1 MAEPDETVT
10 RVNAY
15 STGWAAGYGATDQ
28 EPQAAQ
34 EDERMSFIDGVLAIA
49 GIGGGRDT
57 TTVSSNGSTVVLAL
71 ALAGVLVVLIYA
83 GMSVKGKR

>member
-1 MAEPDETVT
+1 MAGDGTDFGDFGEEIG
-10 RVNAY
+10 
-15 STGWAAGYGATDQ
+15 SAA
-28 EPQAAQ
+28 AARQ
-34 EDERMSFIDGVLAIA
+34 EDDKMSFIDGVLAIA